1 MSDIAKRE
9 FAELAVSGKNY
20 LTWALDAKIMLG
32 AKNILKCIQD
42 PTTGTS
48 ASGNSE
54 LPTQAEK
61 NQALHFLRHH
71 LNATLKNEYMTED
84 DPKVLWDSLKD
95 RYGHQMK
102 ALLPKAKR
110 EWLHLRFQ
118 DYKTVEQ
125 YNSVLHRIVTC
136 LKLCGEKITD
146 ADMID
151 KTLSTFHP
159 NYVQIQRQY
168 RQAKYEKY
176 SELVSVLME
185 AQGEDET
192 LVENHTSRPTGS
204 LATPEVHA
212 NSLKKGKNQEHG
224 KVSWK
229 NGGKIKRTF
238 FKKNGGTQ
246 NRKLKKGS
254 TSSGE
259 YGKQDQVCF
268 KCGTKGHWSRICRT
282 PKHLV
287 ELYQEKHGKK
297 KPSTEHESHFT
308 RETPNSGED
317 MDAMNIDKKVEEKA
331 QDTEM
336 KLSKKIDDDDLLGLD
351 NDLLGLDDNDVFA
364 EELYGDII

>member
-1 MSDIAKRE
+1 MTDIAKRD

-32 AKNILKCIQD
+32 AKKLLNCIQD
-42 PTTGTS
+42 PTIATS
-48 ASGNSE
+48 AGGVNN
-54 LPTQAEK
+54 LPTSAEK

-71 LNATLKNEYMTED
+71 LNTTLKNEYMTEE

-95 RYGHQMK
+95 RYGHQVK

-118 DYKTVEQ
+118 DYKSVEQ
-125 YNSVLHRIVTC
+125 YNSVLHRIITC

-151 KTLSTFHP
+151 KTLSTFHA
-159 NYVQIQRQY
+159 NHVNIQRQY

-204 LATPEVHA
+204 SATPEA
-212 NSLKKGKNQEHG
+212 NASSFKKGKNQNNQNKG
-224 KVSWK
+224 KNFWK
-229 NGGKIKRTF
+229 NGGKVNKMS
-238 FKKNGGTQ
+238 FKKKGNQ
-246 NRKLKKGS
+246 NSKSKKGS
-254 TSSGE
+254 TSGE

-268 KCGTKGHWSRICRT
+268 KCGTRGHWSRICRT
-282 PKHLV
+282 PKHLI

-297 KPSTEHESHFT
+297 KSEHESHFT
-308 RETPNSGED
+308 VEIQHSEEK
-317 MDAMNIDKKVEEKA
+317 MAAMHIDKQVDEKA
-331 QDTEM
+331 VVAMHIDDKMEQNAADAEL
-336 KLSKKIDDDDLLGLD
+336 KLSDDLMD
-351 NDLLGLDDNDVFA
+351 SDQ
-364 EELYGDII
+364 LYGDI